1 MKKVIV
7 VTGCNS
13 GLGKSIFDT
22 LGAYGHEVVGIDLD
36 NGYDIRNAKQMK
48 ELLSQY
54 DVEGL
59 INCAGVNSN
68 NWFED
73 VNYEEFNRV
82 MHTNAFSFVNT
93 TQAALKSLINNKGF
107 VINIVSNA
115 AHIPMTSSLCY
126 NASKAAALMISK
138 QMAHELTPKYGIT
151 VFSISPNKLR
161 GTGMSKQI
169 EDAVC
174 ATRGW
179 TPEYAAEYQKKA
191 LMNGL
196 ETEPQVI
203 ADFIRHILITGA
215 WRFMS
220 GTDIPFGK

>member
-1 MKKVIV
+1 MSKVIV
-7 VTGCNS
+7 VTGALA
-13 GLGKSIFDT
+13 GLGKSIADT
-22 LGAYGHEVVGIDLD
+22 LAAYNHEVVRIDSKAGHD
-36 NGYDIRNAKQMK
+36 VRNAKQMR
-48 ELLSQY
+48 ELFSQY
-54 DVEGL
+54 DIEGV

-68 NWFED
+68 DWFEE
-73 VNYEEFNRV
+73 VNADEFNRV

-93 TQAALKSLINNKGF
+93 TQAALPSLKRNKGF
-107 VINIVSNA
+107 VLNIVSNA

-126 NASKAAALMISK
+126 NASKAAALMITK

-161 GTGMSKQI
+161 GTEMSKQI
-169 EDAVC
+169 ESAVC

-179 TPEYAAEYQKKA
+179 TPEFAAEYQKKA

-196 ETEPQVI
+196 ETEPQAI
-203 ADFIRHILITGA
+203 ADYVRHLLTTGA

-220 GTDIPFGK
+220 GTDMPFGK